1 MKFYNILK
9 KKEFAQLHIRKTW
22 KTFFFFFLIKQQ
34 TNESSF
40 ITRDQLIS
48 DLYYSNAG
56 DRWLPE
62 ERVRLWCTV
71 CLWVIKVHISLWSKN
86 TAHREDNTRTL
97 CQGKAIFGRHQ
108 FWCFLPVFWPVAL
121 SVCGFVLVSKTEWG
135 DYLWT
140 QTFQRG
146 LLDGWLC
153 LKLINPISLKND
165 LKKLLRNTVA
175 PRLTMIDSKD
185 FICLF
190 FWAFT
195 PGAYFIVRL
204 TVVQHI
210 NQKHHPQRWQES
222 TNFGLPLTVN
232 KAAESLSAVTAH
244 FGASS
249 SKPNC
254 PKSNKSPPF
263 GVDARFEKPLLS
275 LQQTRFRP

>member
-175 PRLTMIDSKD
+175 PEVDDDWFQRLYLLVFLSFYTRGLFHSQTDSCAAHKPETSPSA
-185 FICLF
+185 LTGVHK
-190 FWAFT
+190 FW
-195 PGAYFIVRL
+195 
-204 TVVQHI
+204 
-210 NQKHHPQRWQES
+210 
-222 TNFGLPLTVN
+222 
-232 KAAESLSAVTAH
+232 
-244 FGASS
+244 
-249 SKPNC
+249 
-254 PKSNKSPPF
+254 PPTHC
-263 GVDARFEKPLLS
+263 
-275 LQQTRFRP
+275 Q